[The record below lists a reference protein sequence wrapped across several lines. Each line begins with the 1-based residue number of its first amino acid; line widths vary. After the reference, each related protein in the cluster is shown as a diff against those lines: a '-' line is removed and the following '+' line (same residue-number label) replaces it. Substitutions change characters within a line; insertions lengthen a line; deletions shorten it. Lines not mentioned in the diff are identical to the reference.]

1 MRVMIERSVVHT
13 TSWDIFAVKIRQLLQ
28 ARVIP
33 AAIEGSMDANG
44 REVASC
50 QCHQLKKKNSL
61 LVPSLTAAL
70 ASCKHASCK
79 CVTTH
84 DESPVTFS
92 RNIILVWGEMLLA
105 RQDP

>member
-33 AAIEGSMDANG
+33 AAIEGSMDDANG

-50 QCHQLKKKNSL
+50 QRHQLKKKNPCSFL
-61 LVPSLTAAL
+61 
-70 ASCKHASCK
+70 
-79 CVTTH
+79 
-84 DESPVTFS
+84 
-92 RNIILVWGEMLLA
+92 R
-105 RQDP
+105 